1 MRLITISRQF
11 GSGGRELGKRISDI
25 LGWDYYDREIIQKLA
40 DDQGLDPDYVK
51 NVLSNHGWN
60 TIPMTF
66 RSSFSSAVFSGGFNN
81 DIRTALLIRQREIIE
96 SIAAAGNDC
105 IIVGRDA
112 DIILREHSPFRIF
125 VCADMQNRIDRC
137 MRVEQKKEEA
147 DRLSEKEIEKNIR
160 RIDRDRS
167 RMRELLTGLSWGDA
181 GAFDLSVN
189 STGWEIKAL
198 APAVSEFAVKWFE
211 RNDERIG

>member
-25 LGWDYYDREIIQKLA
+25 LGWDYYDKEIIQRLA
-40 DDQGLDPDYVK
+40 DDQGLDPEYVK

-66 RSSFSSAVFSGGFNN
+66 RSSFSSAAFNSYFN
-81 DIRTALLIRQREIIE
+81 SDIRTTLMVRQREIIE
-96 SIAAAGNDC
+96 NIASAGNDC

-112 DIILREHSPFRIF
+112 DIILSDHNPFRIF
-125 VCADMQNRIDRC
+125 VCADLQSRLARC
-137 MRVEQKKEEA
+137 MRFEEKKESG
-147 DRLSEKEIEKNIR
+147 RLTEKEIEKNIR
-160 RIDRDRS
+160 RIDKERS
-167 RMRELLTGLSWGDA
+167 RIRELLTGLPWGDA

-189 STGWEIKAL
+189 SSGWEIKSL
-198 APAVSEFAVKWFE
+198 APAVSDFALRWFG
-211 RNDERIG
+211 D